1 MKHATRKHVLFEIFE
16 ILYHLHDLVPHGWFK
31 MAMHKI
37 QVYIESAFGIFCT
50 LVFNSFRSS
59 FNINI
64 SDNPEECIHVY
75 PCANSV
81 SDRSISKISF

>member
-1 MKHATRKHVLFEIFE
+1 
-16 ILYHLHDLVPHGWFK
+16 
-31 MAMHKI
+31 MHKI

-64 SDNPEECIHVY
+64 SDNTEECIHVY
-75 PCANSV
+75 PCANGVFRQIYFKNKFLIINLLS
-81 SDRSISKISF
+81 SFILGLLRECYAQST